1 MPSRIDEAGHTF
13 AFDYPVAE
21 HWGES
26 QRTKWSLVGFEPT
39 SAHTYES
46 EIQRSTTYATPT
58 PPEMVKARTAK
69 RRKETLK
76 VIEGT
81 DGVLSLRTADSA
93 QVYLSMAEW
102 GVANVRLMADLL
114 AQGCLQRRDVE
125 YYLAYTT
132 YIYDLASQ
140 YEWQRYREIQAEYD
154 HVWGQRA
161 PHLEA
166 ELLMP
171 RRQVHQVV
179 SKQDNRKRNGNVGGY
194 NARSMTSEMTTIC
207 AEFSQTPG
215 NAPMETGAN
224 FGMGMPLRGNRSR
237 WPRCGTAPPAGGL
250 GEATTEGR

>member
-1 MPSRIDEAGHTF
+1 M
-13 AFDYPVAE
+13 
-21 HWGES
+21 
-26 QRTKWSLVGFEPT
+26 
-39 SAHTYES
+39 
-46 EIQRSTTYATPT
+46 
-58 PPEMVKARTAK
+58 
-69 RRKETLK
+69 
-76 VIEGT
+76 
-81 DGVLSLRTADSA
+81 LSLRTDDSA

-125 YYLAYTT
+125 YYLAYTA

-194 NARSMTSEMTTIC
+194 NARSMTSVDDNDLCRIFANTGQC
-207 AEFSQTPG
+207 PYGDRCKFRHG
-215 NAPMETGAN
+215 NAVKRE
-224 FGMGMPLRGNRSR
+224 
-237 WPRCGTAPPAGGL
+237 
-250 GEATTEGR
+250 